1 MSGSVSYTVGELVAD
16 CLYYNGVQT
25 VFGIISVHNLP
36 MMDGIAKRKEL
47 RMVMTRGETGASH
60 MADGYARV
68 SGRLGAVVSSTGPG
82 AANTV
87 PGLVEA
93 QFANTPMLH
102 VTGQTLTAYV
112 DRNQGTVHDMPDQ
125 LGMLR
130 AVSKAA
136 FRIRSAQEALPIL
149 KQAIL
154 IALTAPCGPV
164 SVEIPI
170 DIQRSQAHRR
180 YAPEEF
186 RVPTPPVQ
194 QPAEVDIDRLAEL
207 VLRAKKPMLRV
218 GRGGL
223 SASAEVA
230 TLVDMGFGL
239 ITSWGGRGVISEEH
253 PMNFG
258 SLNGVGAPAVEAL
271 YQDVDLML
279 VVGSGIRSA
288 ETLDMK
294 VKMPANLVQIDIEPR
309 ADGRTY
315 PTRHFVCGESAAV
328 LSGLLRR
335 IQGRMEIDPAFIE
348 QVKAVKVQAQREF
361 AKSLGPYESFP
372 DQLRAAM
379 PRDAIFARDITLSNS
394 TWGYRLF
401 PMYSPRE
408 NIYPASSGLGQGV
421 QLAMGAALGA
431 GGSKVIVLTGDGGF
445 YFNLAE
451 LWTAVQEQLDI
462 VFIVMNDKGYGVIKH
477 MQAAMFEG
485 RHRFVDLAGAELMEL
500 AKVAGMPGWRVTQA
514 DRFGATVETALK
526 TKGPALI
533 EVDMAAIGPFP
544 PYYPHSEMIA
554 KSQQASA
561 TQCPTA
567 AGADR

>member
-1 MSGSVSYTVGELVAD
+1 MSSSGSYTVGELVAD
-16 CLYYNGVQT
+16 CLFYNGVRT

-36 MMDGIAKRKEL
+36 IMDGIAKRKEL
-47 RMVMTRGETGASH
+47 RMVSTRGETGASH

-68 SGRLGAVVSSTGPG
+68 SGRLGAVISSTGPG

-93 QFANTPMLH
+93 QFACTPMLH
-102 VTGQTLTAYV
+102 VTGQTLTAFI
-112 DRNQGTVHDMPDQ
+112 DRSQGTVHDMPDQ

-130 AVSKAA
+130 SVSKAA
-136 FRIRSAQEALPIL
+136 FRVRSVQEALPVL
-149 KQAIL
+149 KQAVL
-154 IALTAPCGPV
+154 MALTAPCGPV

-186 RVPTPPVQ
+186 IVPTPPVQ
-194 QPAEVDIDRLAEL
+194 QPSEADLDRLAERL
-207 VLRAKKPMLRV
+207 LIAKRPMLRV

-223 SASAEVA
+223 SANEEVA
-230 TLVDMGFGL
+230 RLVEMGFGL

-258 SLNGVGAPAVEAL
+258 SLNGVGVPVVEEL
-271 YQDVDLML
+271 YRDVDLML

-294 VKMPANLVQIDIEPR
+294 VKMPSNLIQIDIEPR

-315 PTRHFVCGESAAV
+315 PTQSFICGESKAV
-328 LSGLLRR
+328 LSGLLQR
-335 IQGRMEIDPAFIE
+335 IEGKMAIDPEFIE
-348 QVKAVKVQAQREF
+348 RVKAVKVQARRDF
-361 AKSLGPYESFP
+361 ARSLGPYESFP

-431 GGSKVIVLTGDGGF
+431 GGSKVIALTGDGGF
-445 YFNLAE
+445 YFNVAE

-477 MQAAMFEG
+477 MQEAMFEG
-485 RHRFVDLAGAELMEL
+485 RHRFVDLQGSDLMEL
-500 AKVAGMPGWRVTQA
+500 AKVVGMPSWRVTEA
-514 DRFGATVETALK
+514 ERFGDAVSAAIEVR
-526 TKGPALI
+526 GPTLV
-533 EVDMAAIGPFP
+533 EVDMAAVGAFP

-554 KSQQASA
+554 KSRQAIAKTLA
-561 TQCPTA
+561 TE
-567 AGADR
+567 AGAE